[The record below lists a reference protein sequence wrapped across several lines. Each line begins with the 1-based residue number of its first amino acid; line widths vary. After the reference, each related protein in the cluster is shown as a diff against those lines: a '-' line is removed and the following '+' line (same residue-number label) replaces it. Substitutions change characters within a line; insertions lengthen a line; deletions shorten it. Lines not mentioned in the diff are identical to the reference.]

1 MDWLN
6 ISLSILAIAVSI
18 FAIIQSSLIA
28 NRSNNIALLSQR
40 IEFYNKITNIIE
52 VYSILPVFK
61 DMLKAKNANLV
72 FGQQA
77 KMPNPITSMI
87 LGHLASQEKEQNIM
101 FGIQRIDRDINYLE
115 INKYLFKKDIIN
127 SISNIENELQKL
139 KEELRECLKTQSD
152 NNIQDL
158 LIKLKSL
165 LKDFDKGTKQLIV
178 KTISKK
184 K

>member
-6 ISLSILAIAVSI
+6 ISLSIQAIAVSI
-18 FAIIQSSLIA
+18 LAIVQSSLIA

-52 VYSILPVFK
+52 IYSILPTFK
-61 DMLKAKNANLV
+61 DMLNAKNAHIV
-72 FGQQA
+72 FAQQA
-77 KMPNPITSMI
+77 KLPNPITIMTLS
-87 LGHLASQEKEQNIM
+87 HLASQEKEQNIM
-101 FGIQRIDRDINYLE
+101 FGVQRIDRDINYLE

-127 SISNIENELQKL
+127 SISSIENELRKL
-139 KEELRECLKTQSD
+139 KEELGECLKTQSD
-152 NNIQDL
+152 HNIQDL